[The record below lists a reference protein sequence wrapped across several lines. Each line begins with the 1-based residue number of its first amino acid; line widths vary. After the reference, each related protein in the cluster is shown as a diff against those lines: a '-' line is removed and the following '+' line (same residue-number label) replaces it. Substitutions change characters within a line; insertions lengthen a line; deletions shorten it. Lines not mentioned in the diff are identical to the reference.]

1 MSLMLEAKNVTA
13 GYSNRQVLYDV
24 SLHVEKRERL
34 LLIGPNGSGK
44 STLLKVLAGVLYPET
59 GTVALKGKDVT
70 KCPTDTRIRM
80 GMGYLKQTRNTFS
93 GLSVEENLNLS
104 SHKQSHGVSARLN
117 WILEIFPF
125 LKDKLDRR
133 AGLLSGGE
141 RQALAIGMV
150 LMRKSDILLID
161 EPTAGLAPK
170 AARMILEAI
179 HRARE
184 SEKFSYI
191 IVEHN
196 LKIIQP
202 WVSRALILNQGRII
216 GEEKEVSHLLDRE
229 TLEKYYFG

>member
-1 MSLMLEAKNVTA
+1 
-13 GYSNRQVLYDV
+13 
-24 SLHVEKRERL
+24 
-34 LLIGPNGSGK
+34 
-44 STLLKVLAGVLYPET
+44 
-59 GTVALKGKDVT
+59 
-70 KCPTDTRIRM
+70 M

-104 SHKQSHGVSARLN
+104 SYRRGHGVSTRLD

-125 LKDKLDRR
+125 LRDKLDRR

-196 LKIIQP
+196 LKIVQP

-216 GEEKEVSHLLDRE
+216 GEEKEVLHLLNRE

>member
-1 MSLMLEAKNVTA
+1 MSLMLKAKNVTA
-13 GYSNRQVLYDV
+13 GYGNRQVLYDV
-24 SLHVEKRERL
+24 SLHVEKNERL

-44 STLLKVLAGVLYPET
+44 STLLKALAGELYPET
-59 GTVALKGKDVT
+59 GTVTLKGKDIT
-70 KCPTDTRIRM
+70 RCPTDVRIRM

-104 SHKQSHGVSARLN
+104 SYRRGHGVSARLD

-125 LKDKLDRR
+125 LRDKLDRR

-150 LMRKSDILLID
+150 LMRESDILLID

-202 WVSRALILNQGRII
+202 WVSRALILNQGRIT
-216 GEEKEVSHLLDRE
+216 GEEKEVSHLLDRA
-229 TLEKYYFG
+229 TLEKHYFG